1 MKRLLIILA
10 GLSVGVGLTAGVAM
24 TGTTNTQQA
33 AKAPVK
39 STITIRHQMHG
50 CHAWSVKGGPY
61 GAALRTT
68 LARGGTITFLDND
81 VMSHKLVKTSGPA
94 VRYRPG
100 PAMRHM
106 SASVRVTFG
115 KAGIYKF
122 TTKAGEDYPGM
133 ALKTIGEDNVLRLT
147 VRVTG

>member
-10 GLSVGVGLTAGVAM
+10 GLSVGVGLTAGVAI
-24 TGTTNTQQA
+24 TGTTNTQQG

-39 STITIRHQMHG
+39 STITIRHQMRG
-50 CHAWSVKGGPY
+50 CHAWSVNGSAYVATQK
-61 GAALRTT
+61 TT
-68 LARGGTITFLDND
+68 LAHGGTITFFDND
-81 VMSHKLVKTSGPA
+81 AHKLVKTSGPA

-106 SASVRVTFG
+106 SASVRVTFT
-115 KAGIYKF
+115 KAGVYKF

-133 ALKTIGEDNVLRLT
+133 AMKTIGEDNVLRLT
-147 VRVTG
+147 VRVSS

>member
-24 TGTTNTQQA
+24 TGTAKSRLA
-33 AKAPVK
+33 AKAPAK
-39 STITIRHQMHG
+39 SAITIRHEMRG
-50 CHAWSVKGGPY
+50 CHAWSVNGGAY
-61 GAALRTT
+61 RAVQKTT

-81 VMSHKLVKTSGPA
+81 VMSHKLVKTSGLA

-106 SASVRVTFG
+106 SASVRVTFA
-115 KAGIYKF
+115 KAGVYKF

-133 ALKTIGEDNVLRLT
+133 AMKTIGEDNVLRLT
-147 VRVTG
+147 VRVSA

>member
-39 STITIRHQMHG
+39 STITIRHQMRG
-50 CHAWSVKGGPY
+50 CHAWSVNGNAYLATQK
-61 GAALRTT
+61 TT
-68 LARGGTITFLDND
+68 LARGGTITFFDND

-94 VRYRPG
+94 VRYHPG

-106 SASVRVTFG
+106 SASVRVTFT
-115 KAGIYKF
+115 KAGVYKF

-133 ALKTIGEDNVLRLT
+133 AMKTIGEDNVLRLT
-147 VRVTG
+147 VRVSS